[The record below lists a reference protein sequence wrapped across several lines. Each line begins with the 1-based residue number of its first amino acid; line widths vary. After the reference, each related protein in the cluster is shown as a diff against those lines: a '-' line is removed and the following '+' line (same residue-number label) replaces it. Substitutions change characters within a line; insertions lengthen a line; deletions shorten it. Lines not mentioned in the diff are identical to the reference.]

1 MTYHISLR
9 LAWHDNGWNGHIC
22 REPKANSYC
31 VGEYSYPGDLI
42 ATGRHVDQEDE
53 LRNQHCAQVYKKA
66 GLILPCCYSIN
77 AFGKEEITAV
87 SAPPEFFND
96 ATQSRIWKMP
106 PATASTWPYEEMYK
120 DEIKNPEGTYNYQK
134 RLEAAREFF
143 AKLEPLRTLIFYYAN
158 FSNPFS
164 ENEKNRYVLLG
175 VSRLRAVG
183 DELFYEG
190 CSPQTITKYA
200 GGFIWQR
207 NITSCYPDLGFVIPY
222 HTYIDNQEVLN
233 QIAIS
238 PENQRN
244 FKYATRHISDD
255 DSLELIER
263 LIEVTN
269 ILKEAN
275 DTSEKW
281 DDRISWLNSLIAE
294 LWSSR
299 GAYPGLPRVLDY
311 LGFSDA
317 VIFYKNTVSLQP
329 AIEHQAKDNLFD
341 LIDSKSE
348 QVKDLKIDSSKLK
361 SVRRQWQLK
370 SDIQRKCLQEV
381 LPRFDLSKEQ
391 IDRILGDE
399 KEDFSI
405 YSSLEEI
412 TDNPYIMF
420 EEYIGNDPDDH
431 ISFNRIDH
439 GILPSPDLGL
449 DNYQD
454 FAKDDG
460 KRLRALCVEQ
470 LRNNVEHT
478 FLPAN
483 LAINKINHWL
493 SYLPD
498 WKKGDFNIRYFD
510 VDKAILSGALTI
522 RKNKE
527 GRQYIYLNANFEYER
542 EIEKQIRNLAK
553 RSDIAL
559 KSPIT
564 NEHWRNFL
572 HDSDSP
578 ILKKD
583 PATYDQVLKDQGET
597 CSKIFRKAV
606 SVILGGA
613 GTGKTTLIKAI
624 MQAVEKAHGAGTPIL
639 ILAPTGKAT
648 ERIREITERPAR
660 TIHSFL
666 AGTGWLNDNLTF
678 KLDSGK
684 KQDISVLIIDESS
697 MLDLSLLGTLFKAI
711 NWGSVKSL
719 IFVGDPNQLPP
730 IGTGKVF
737 ADIMEWLQANFPE
750 NVAALKTNVRQL
762 LNKIEDKGTGILEM
776 ASLYVNKKC
785 EQFKDSETRLQQD
798 TFLQRVQEGEDIDKD
813 LRVILW
819 NGLDDLQAKLT
830 GLIISDLEDITKT
843 RRNSRKP
850 FELWSQA
857 YNIRQYEN
865 QRPDLL
871 QVISPYRG
879 EYFGVNNLNLKIQ
892 SAFNEEHLK
901 GKGAIAGITLFDKVI
916 QFVNRTKSN
925 PIKAYNTETKKIDKI
940 EVFNGEIG
948 FVIPHGYDN
957 KKWWH
962 SDFVLSRFQVVFK
975 RKNKLWAE
983 YARSDVENNL
993 ELAYAISVHKA
1004 QGSEFEKVYFILPKH
1019 KRALVTREL
1028 FYTGLTRATSHCTIL
1043 IEEDISP
1050 LLYLLRLENS
1060 QLVRINSSLFE
1071 FEPVPDE
1078 MLSMSA
1084 WYEEGK
1090 IHMTLADRMVQSKS
1104 EVIIANMLTER
1115 NIDFRYDVPLYADD
1129 GTMYRPD
1136 FVIKWEGEDW
1146 YWEHLGMLRGKKY
1159 KRHWVTKQEWYKKH
1173 GFSDR
1178 LIVTNELHGIDSKV
1192 IKEIIGKHFS
1202 TQL

>member
-1 MTYHISLR
+1 MTYHVSLR

-22 REPKANSYC
+22 REPKTNSYC

-42 ATGRHVDQEDE
+42 ATGRDVNQEDKFK
-53 LRNQHCAQVYKKA
+53 NQHCSLLYKKT
-66 GLILPCCYSIN
+66 GVIPPCCYSIN
-77 AFGKEEITAV
+77 AFGKEEITAK

-96 ATQSRIWKMP
+96 ATQPRIWKLP
-106 PATASTWPYEEMYK
+106 PATASTWCYEEMYK
-120 DEIKNPEGTYNYQK
+120 DEIKNPNSTYNYQK
-134 RLEAAREFF
+134 RLQAAREFF
-143 AKLEPLRTLIFYYAN
+143 AKPKLEPLKTLIFYYAN

-164 ENEKNRYVLLG
+164 ENEKNRYVLVG
-175 VSRLRAVG
+175 ISRLKAVG

-190 CSPQTITKYA
+190 CSPETVKKYA

-222 HTYIDNQEVLN
+222 HNYIDNQEMLN
-233 QIAIS
+233 QIAIF

-244 FKYATRHISDD
+244 FKYAARHISDD
-255 DSLELIER
+255 DALELIER

-269 ILKEAN
+269 RLKEAN
-275 DTSEKW
+275 DKSEKW

-299 GAYPGLPRVLDY
+299 GAYPGLPRVLDH
-311 LGFSDA
+311 LSFGEA
-317 VIFYKNTVSLQP
+317 VIFYKNAVSSQP
-329 AIEHQAKDNLFD
+329 ATEHQTKDSLFD
-341 LIDSKSE
+341 LIAGRCE
-348 QVKDLKIDSSKLK
+348 QIEGLMINNGKLR

-370 SDIQRKCLQEV
+370 SDVQRKCLEGV
-381 LPRFDLSKEQ
+381 LPRFDLSEEQ
-391 IDRILGDE
+391 IDRILGD
-399 KEDFSI
+399 KREDFSI
-405 YSSLEEI
+405 YSSLEEV
-412 TDNPYIMF
+412 TDNPYILF
-420 EEYIGNDPDDH
+420 EQYVGDDPDDH
-431 ISFNRIDH
+431 ISFNKIDH
-439 GILPSPDLGL
+439 GVLPSPDLGL
-449 DNYQD
+449 NNYQD

-460 KRLRALCVEQ
+460 RRLRALCVDQ
-470 LRNNVEHT
+470 LRHNVEQT
-478 FLPAN
+478 FLPSD
-483 LAINKINHWL
+483 LVINKINHWL
-493 SYLPD
+493 SCLPD
-498 WKKGDFNIRYFD
+498 WKRGNFNIRYFD

-522 RKNKE
+522 RKNTE
-527 GRQYIYLNANFEYER
+527 GREYTYQNTNFDYER
-542 EIEKQIRNLAK
+542 EIEKQIRSLAK
-553 RSDIAL
+553 RSDISL
-559 KSPIT
+559 KSPVT
-564 NEHWRNFL
+564 KGHWRNFL
-572 HDSDSP
+572 HDSASP

-583 PATYDQVLKDQGET
+583 PAAYDQVLDDQAET

-624 MQAVEKAHGAGTPIL
+624 IQAIEKAHGVGTSTL

-648 ERIREITERPAR
+648 ERIREVTERRAQ
-660 TIHSFL
+660 TVHSFL

-678 KLDSGK
+678 RRDGGK
-684 KQDISVLIIDESS
+684 RQDISVLIIDESS

-737 ADIMEWLQANFPE
+737 ADIVTWLQDSFPE
-750 NVAALKTNVRQL
+750 NVAALKMNVRQL
-762 LNKIEDKGTGILEM
+762 LNKIENKGTGILEM
-776 ASLYVNKKC
+776 ASLYVNRKC
-785 EQFKDSETRLQQD
+785 EQFKDSETKLRQD
-798 TFLQRVQEGEDIDKD
+798 IFLQRVQEAGDIDRD
-813 LRVILW
+813 LRVVFW
-819 NGLDDLQAKLT
+819 NGLDDLQMKLT
-830 GLIISDLEDITKT
+830 GLIIKDLENITNAKHDPQ
-843 RRNSRKP
+843 KP

-857 YNIRQYEN
+857 HNITEYEN

-879 EYFGVNNLNLKIQ
+879 EYFGVNNLNLIIQ
-892 SAFNEEHLK
+892 RAFNEEHLK
-901 GKGAIAGITLFDKVI
+901 GKGAVSGITLFDKVI

-925 PIKAYNTETKKIDKI
+925 PIEAYNAETKTVDKI

-948 FVIPHGYDN
+948 FAIPHGFDS
-957 KKWWH
+957 KKWRH
-962 SDFVLSRFQVVFK
+962 SGYVLSRFQVVFK
-975 RKNKLWAE
+975 RKNKLWVE
-983 YARSDVENNL
+983 YVRSDVERNL

-1019 KRALVTREL
+1019 KKALLTREL

-1060 QLVRINSSLFE
+1060 QLTRINSSLFE

-1090 IHMTLADRMVQSKS
+1090 IHVTLADKMVQSKS
-1104 EVIIANMLTER
+1104 EVIIANMLAER

-1136 FVIKWEGEDW
+1136 FIIKWEGEDW
-1146 YWEHLGMLRGKKY
+1146 YWEHLGMLKDEKY
-1159 KRHWVTKQEWYKKH
+1159 KQHWEAKQEWYKKH

-1178 LIVTNELHGIDSKV
+1178 LIVTDELHGIDSKAM
-1192 IKEIIGKHFS
+1192 KEIIEKHFGA
-1202 TQL
+1202 